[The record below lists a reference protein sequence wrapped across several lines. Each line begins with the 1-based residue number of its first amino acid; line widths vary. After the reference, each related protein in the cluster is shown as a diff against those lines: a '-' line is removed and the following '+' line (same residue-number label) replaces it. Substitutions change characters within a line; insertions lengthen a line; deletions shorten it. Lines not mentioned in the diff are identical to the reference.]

1 MKRIEQD
8 NKGLTLVELLVS
20 MTVLSVVS
28 LAIFSFMVFASKTY
42 NKANGETNLQSE
54 AQMTI
59 NRMENLIVSATN
71 GVGADPTEPVDA
83 AKKLYIYNHAAKE
96 DGTVEYRIISIYQE
110 NNKLM
115 YKYDTYGLD
124 EFGSKVITTG
134 SAPAVISDYIE
145 DFSVNL
151 TKLLSNQEVTVNL
164 KMKNGQKTYETSNT
178 FYMRNRIVQK
188 VSSDADDYFKDEA
201 EADKN
206 NNVADVTITPESVY
220 MWQGTSAT
228 PFSAT
233 IVTKDGSS
241 PSGSILWRV
250 SGNSDAST
258 IIDANTGYLV
268 IGKDEINDLT
278 ISATAVST
286 IGTGTGE
293 VTARGR
299 VFVKSVNSL
308 DLTVDASNLQG
319 NYISGSVVITGM
331 NFQPETDLALLTPSV
346 TCAGLGISVTRC
358 DVAECSTDIL
368 KYSVRI
374 TQPAEPM
381 NPYKAVAVT
390 TVPSS
395 GNKYEDTETF
405 SFPGGTNG
413 FKLDSVRVF
422 RTGVDTGKDVTNA
435 NVRIERGSSMNIY
448 LNGTYKNETTGETRE
463 ANLSIG
469 TQKEEWTISN
479 ETELAAQGVTF
490 MQETKEDAMTYRVT
504 TEGPSSEKSQPDSVV
519 VKMKWINSEDKEGG
533 EVHVTLS
540 FIDPDISINV
550 PSNQNRFFLTQ
561 GKSEVMSV
569 SVKGMQSGEYSAYIV
584 SMNPSNSPISAT
596 CSGGQ
601 ITFSC
606 SVETQ
611 NEVSF
616 TIGVKDRYGN
626 PIEGLTKTFTMEVQR
641 VNTYDKWGNSQWN
654 SGLFI
659 PLSDFSKY
667 YNDGSGK
674 LGDKE
679 GDTAV
684 LYCTDGTKITY
695 TRIKDSQGNMQV
707 IAEYQGITYMQFGNE
722 WHLVK

>member
-268 IGKDEINDLT
+268 IGKDETNDLT

-358 DVAECSTDIL
+358 DVAECSTENL

-374 TQPAEPM
+374 TQPDKPE
-381 NPYKAVAVT
+381 NPYTAVAVT

-540 FIDPDISINV
+540 FVDPDISINV

-561 GKSEVMSV
+561 GKSEVMTV

-584 SMNPSNSPISAT
+584 SKDPSNSPISAT

-611 NEVSF
+611 N
-616 TIGVKDRYGN
+616 
-626 PIEGLTKTFTMEVQR
+626 
-641 VNTYDKWGNSQWN
+641 
-654 SGLFI
+654 
-659 PLSDFSKY
+659 
-667 YNDGSGK
+667 
-674 LGDKE
+674 
-679 GDTAV
+679 
-684 LYCTDGTKITY
+684 
-695 TRIKDSQGNMQV
+695 
-707 IAEYQGITYMQFGNE
+707 
-722 WHLVK
+722 

>member
-20 MTVLSVVS
+20 MTVLSIVS

-71 GVGADPTEPVDA
+71 GVGADPKEPEDA
-83 AKKLYIYNHAAKE
+83 AKKLYVYNHAAKE
-96 DGTVEYRIISIYQE
+96 DGMVEYRIISIYQE
-110 NNKLM
+110 DNKLM
-115 YKYDTYGLD
+115 YQYDTYGLD
-124 EFGSKVITTG
+124 EFGSKVITPG

-201 EADKN
+201 EADKK

-268 IGKDEINDLT
+268 IGNDETNDLT

-299 VFVKSVNSL
+299 VFVKSLSSL
-308 DLTVDASNLQG
+308 DLTVDASTIQG
-319 NYISGSVVITGM
+319 NYVSGSVVLTGK
-331 NFQPETDLALLTPSV
+331 NLQPESDLGLLTPSV
-346 TCAGLGISVTRC
+346 TCAGLGITVTRC
-358 DVAECSTDIL
+358 DVSECSTENL

-374 TQPAEPM
+374 TQPDQPN
-381 NPYKAVAVT
+381 NPYTAVAIT

-435 NVRIERGSSMNIY
+435 NVRIERGSSMNLY

-540 FIDPDISINV
+540 FVDPDISINV

-659 PLSDFSKY
+659 PLSDFNKY

-684 LYCTDGTKITY
+684 LYRTDGTKITY

-722 WHLVK
+722 WHLVE

>member
-71 GVGADPTEPVDA
+71 GVGADPTEPEDA
-83 AKKLYIYNHAAKE
+83 AKKLYVYNHAAKE

-268 IGKDEINDLT
+268 IGKDETNDLT

-299 VFVKSVNSL
+299 VFVKSLSGL
-308 DLTVDASNLQG
+308 DLTVDASTIQG
-319 NYISGSVVITGM
+319 NYVSGSVVLTGK
-331 NFQPETDLALLTPSV
+331 NLQPESDLGLLTPSV
-346 TCAGLGISVTRC
+346 TCAGLGITVTRC
-358 DVAECSTDIL
+358 DVSECSTENL

-374 TQPAEPM
+374 TQPDKPE
-381 NPYKAVAVT
+381 NPYTAVAVT

-435 NVRIERGSSMNIY
+435 NVRIERGSSMNLY

-540 FIDPDISINV
+540 FVDPDISINV

-659 PLSDFSKY
+659 PLSDFNKY

>member
-20 MTVLSVVS
+20 MTVLSIVS

-71 GVGADPTEPVDA
+71 GVGADPTEPEDA
-83 AKKLYIYNHAAKE
+83 AKKLYVYNHAAKE

-124 EFGSKVITTG
+124 EFGSKVITPG

-201 EADKN
+201 EADKK

-268 IGKDEINDLT
+268 IGNDETNDLT

-299 VFVKSVNSL
+299 VFVKSLSGL
-308 DLTVDASNLQG
+308 DLTVDASTIQG

-390 TVPSS
+390 TVASS
-395 GNKYEDTETF
+395 GKKYSDEEEF
-405 SFPGGTNG
+405 SFSGGANG
-413 FKLDSVRVF
+413 FELKSVRVL
-422 RTGVDTGKDVTNA
+422 RTDVDTGNDVTSA

-448 LNGTYKNETTGETRE
+448 LNGRFENETTSEIKE

-469 TQKEEWTISN
+469 SGNEEWTISN
-479 ETELAAQGVTF
+479 EAELASQGVTL
-490 MQETKEDAMTYRVT
+490 MQESKGDVMTYRVT
-504 TEGPSSEKSQPDSVV
+504 TESATSGREQPDSVV
-519 VKMKWINSEDKEGG
+519 LKIAWVKTDGSAGDEK
-533 EVHVTLS
+533 HVTLS
-540 FIDPDISINV
+540 FVDPDISIGV
-550 PSNQNRFFLTQ
+550 PSNQNRFFLAQ
-561 GKSEVMSV
+561 GKAETMTV

-616 TIGVKDRYGN
+616 TIGVKDSYGN

-659 PLSDFSKY
+659 PLSDFNKY

>member
-71 GVGADPTEPVDA
+71 GVGADPTEPVAA

-308 DLTVDASNLQG
+308 DLTVDASTIQG
-319 NYISGSVVITGM
+319 NYVSGSVVLTGK
-331 NFQPETDLALLTPSV
+331 NLQPESDLGLLTPSV
-346 TCAGLGISVTRC
+346 TCAGLGITVTRC
-358 DVAECSTDIL
+358 DVSECSTENL

-374 TQPAEPM
+374 TQPDKPE
-381 NPYKAVAVT
+381 NPYTAVAVT

-435 NVRIERGSSMNIY
+435 NVRIERGSSMNLY

-540 FIDPDISINV
+540 FVDSDISINV

-616 TIGVKDRYGN
+616 TIGVKDSYGN

-659 PLSDFSKY
+659 PLSDFNKY

-684 LYCTDGTKITY
+684 LYRTDGTKITY

-722 WHLVK
+722 WHLVE

>member
-299 VFVKSVNSL
+299 VFVKSLSGL
-308 DLTVDASNLQG
+308 DLTVDASTIQG
-319 NYISGSVVITGM
+319 NYVSGSVVLTGK
-331 NFQPETDLALLTPSV
+331 NLQPESDLGLLTPSV

-390 TVPSS
+390 TVASS
-395 GNKYEDTETF
+395 GKKYSDEEEF
-405 SFPGGTNG
+405 SFSGGANG
-413 FKLDSVRVF
+413 FELKYVLVL
-422 RTGVDTGKDVTNA
+422 RTDVDTGNDVTSA

-448 LNGTYKNETTGETRE
+448 LNGRFENETTSEIKE

-469 TQKEEWTISN
+469 SGNEEWTISN
-479 ETELAAQGVTF
+479 EAELASQGVTL
-490 MQETKEDAMTYRVT
+490 MQESKGDVMTYRVT
-504 TEGPSSEKSQPDSVV
+504 TESATSGREQPDSVV
-519 VKMKWINSEDKEGG
+519 LKIAWVKTDGSAGDEQ
-533 EVHVTLS
+533 HVTLS
-540 FIDPDISINV
+540 FVDPDISIGV

-561 GKSEVMSV
+561 GKAETMTV

-584 SMNPSNSPISAT
+584 SKDPSNSPISAT

-616 TIGVKDRYGN
+616 TIGVKDSSGN
-626 PIEGLTKTFTMEVQR
+626 VIEGLTKTFTMEVKR
-641 VNTYDKWGNSQWN
+641 ENA
-654 SGLFI
+654 
-659 PLSDFSKY
+659 
-667 YNDGSGK
+667 
-674 LGDKE
+674 GDC
-679 GDTAV
+679 GISRNYLYAV
-684 LYCTDGTKITY
+684 
-695 TRIKDSQGNMQV
+695 
-707 IAEYQGITYMQFGNE
+707 
-722 WHLVK
+722 W

>member
-268 IGKDEINDLT
+268 IGKDETNDLT

-358 DVAECSTDIL
+358 DVAECSTENL

-374 TQPAEPM
+374 TQPDKPE
-381 NPYKAVAVT
+381 NPYTAVAVT

-540 FIDPDISINV
+540 FVDPDISINV

-561 GKSEVMSV
+561 GKSEVMTV

-584 SMNPSNSPISAT
+584 SKDPSNSPISAT

-616 TIGVKDRYGN
+616 TIGVKDSYGN

-659 PLSDFSKY
+659 PLSDFNKY